1 MATSHPPS
9 LLNRLSTVVWS
20 VGLLIGIMWCLEAT
34 DRLIPAL
41 NLEQYGIYPRNIQR
55 WYGIFCAPFL
65 HGSWRHLLMN
75 TPPFIL
81 FGGLIAFH
89 SLGDLW
95 IVSAIAALIS
105 GIGVWVIAPAQT
117 ITLGASGVIFGYF
130 GFLLFRGLFERSGVS
145 LFISMII
152 AVSYGGLI
160 WQVFPTEP
168 HISWQ
173 AHLFGFIGGVLAASL
188 YSLPGEPQRSELP

>member
-1 MATSHPPS
+1 MATSHPQSFSKRLAVVLWS
-9 LLNRLSTVVWS
+9 L
-20 VGLLIGIMWCLEAT
+20 GLLISLMWCLEAA
-34 DRLIPAL
+34 DRLLPML
-41 NLEQYGIYPRNIQR
+41 NLEQYGIYPRNLQR
-55 WYGIFCAPFL
+55 WYGIVCAPFL

-75 TPPFIL
+75 TPPFII
-81 FGGLIAFH
+81 FGGLIALQ

-95 IVSAIAALIS
+95 IVSAIATLVS
-105 GIGVWVIAPAQT
+105 GIGVWLIAPAQT

-130 GFLLFRGLFERSGVS
+130 GFLLFRGLFERSFVS
-145 LFISMII
+145 LFISIAI

-188 YSLPGEPQRSELP
+188 YSLPEEQKRSEWP

>member
-1 MATSHPPS
+1 MTTSHPQS
-9 LLNRLSTVVWS
+9 LAKRLSTVLWS
-20 VGLLIGIMWCLEAT
+20 VGLLISLMWFLEIS
-34 DRLIPAL
+34 DRVIPVL
-41 NLEQYGIYPRNIQR
+41 NLEQYGIYPRNMQR

-65 HGSWRHLLMN
+65 HGSWQHLVTN

-81 FGGLIAFH
+81 FGGLIAIH

-95 IVSAIAALIS
+95 VVSAIATLVS
-105 GIGVWVIAPAQT
+105 GIGVWLIAPAQT

-130 GFLLFRGLFERSGVS
+130 GFLLFRGLFERSLVS
-145 LFISMII
+145 LFISVAI

-188 YSLPGEPQRSELP
+188 YSFPISTKE